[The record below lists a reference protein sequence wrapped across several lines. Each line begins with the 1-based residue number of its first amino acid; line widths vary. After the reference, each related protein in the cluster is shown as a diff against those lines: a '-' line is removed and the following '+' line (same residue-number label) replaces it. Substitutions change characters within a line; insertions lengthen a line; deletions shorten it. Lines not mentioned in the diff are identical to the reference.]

1 MGGSGRARGEGGER
15 TTWPVKGDAR
25 GSSSELTGRL
35 GVTRLVKVTATP
47 VWLSNS
53 VFTWLA
59 QLVRILCEAT
69 YHPCFVNA
77 PAGERGRLVSS
88 NISFFLHSNVSTEES
103 WMKKELPNGITMWR
117 SGKKSKLL
125 NKK

>member
-1 MGGSGRARGEGGER
+1 MGGSGKEQGGKEGGR

-77 PAGERGRLVSS
+77 PGGGGKREIGLIKHLLSSFKRLYRRELDEEGAG
-88 NISFFLHSNVSTEES
+88 
-103 WMKKELPNGITMWR
+103 
-117 SGKKSKLL
+117 
-125 NKK
+125 